1 MNSEHIDVLIV
12 GAGISGIGTAYHLQA
27 NSPERT
33 YTIVEARQELG
44 GTWDLFR
51 YPGIRSDSDMYT
63 FGFNF
68 KPWSSPKAIS
78 PGADIREYVKE
89 AAIENDIYTNIQFS
103 HKVVHASW
111 STEEKFWS
119 VTVINIATDVKRII
133 TCNFFFAASGYYR
146 YDEGYTPEF
155 IGRDDFKGEI
165 IHPQKWPE
173 ELNYSGKK
181 VIVIGSGATAVT
193 LVPTLAE
200 TAEQVVMLQRSP
212 TYIAALPAQDQ
223 FANFLRRYLPPKI
236 AYSISRWKKILLG
249 ILMFNFAK
257 RYPNKTK
264 KMIMDGAKAYLGDD
278 FDIYKH
284 FAPSYKPWDQRI
296 CAVPDGDL
304 FKSIRSGKA
313 IVVTDHIDRFTEN
326 GIKLKS
332 GEELTADIIVTAT
345 GLNAAI
351 FHNMSFEVDGK
362 NIEIGKTFCYK
373 GMMLS
378 GMPNFAFSMGYTN
391 ASWTLKSDLVGQYVS
406 RLLNYMSERSFLQYT
421 PTVPEQGIEVEPMMD
436 FTSGYVLRSIDTM
449 PKQGKHKPWRLRQN
463 YILDRFSLSTGSI
476 NDSSIYFS

>member
-1 MNSEHIDVLIV
+1 MNAEHIDVLIV
-12 GAGISGIGTAYHLQA
+12 GAGISGIGTAYHLQT
-27 NSPERT
+27 NSPDRT

-89 AAIENDIYTNIQFS
+89 AAVENNIYNKIQFN

-111 STEEKFWS
+111 SSEHKFWS
-119 VTVINIATDVKRII
+119 VTVINTATNEEQIV

-146 YDEGYTPEF
+146 YDEGYTPDF
-155 IGRDDFKGEI
+155 IGSDDFNGEI

-173 ELNYSGKK
+173 ELNYNGKK
-181 VIVIGSGATAVT
+181 IIVIGSGATAVT
-193 LVPTLAE
+193 LVPTMAE

-212 TYIAALPAQDQ
+212 TYIAALPEQDQ
-223 FANFLRRYLPPKI
+223 FANFVRRHLPVKV
-236 AYSISRWKKILLG
+236 AYSLSRWKKILMS
-249 ILMFNFAK
+249 IFMFNFAK

-284 FAPSYKPWDQRI
+284 FSPTYKPWDQRI

-313 IVVTDHIDRFTEN
+313 VVVTDHIDRFTES
-326 GIKLKS
+326 GIRLKS
-332 GEELTADIIVTAT
+332 GEELSADIIVTAT

-351 FHNMSFEVDGK
+351 FHNMTFEVDGK
-362 NIEIGKTFCYK
+362 NIEIDKTFCYK

-391 ASWTLKSDLVGQYVS
+391 ASWTLKSDLVGQYVA
-406 RLLNYMSERSFLQYT
+406 RLLNYMSEKSFSKSL

-436 FTSGYVLRSIDTM
+436 FSSGYVLRSIDTM
-449 PKQGKHKPWRLRQN
+449 PKQGRNKPWRLHQN
-463 YILDRFSLSTGSI
+463 YILDRISLSTSSI
-476 NDSSIYFS
+476 NDSYINFS